1 MKSSATVIVVIL
13 VVFAE
18 IVFSL
23 PTRACGVVMSIWSYI
38 EGAEAVALV
47 RIESLD
53 AYELG
58 ASASSSETVWP
69 LPRKRTV
76 AELRVLERFKG
87 DLPTTISV
95 DLGEDYGSTHW
106 KVGEVFVALLQKG
119 AERAA
124 QEREFDF
131 YRYELYS
138 SQLDENPDQV
148 RARFDR
154 PQSREDLEKMRRDS
168 EEAYDAF
175 EGWMANRWS
184 MYYSLRLDEYSE
196 DADIEAIAEV
206 VGLAVELQ
214 ADGSNDAERLDWH
227 VSAAEHRATRAEGL
241 IDLYYLLDFRTEPIE
256 VYVME
261 YDSETETE
269 ELAIVQEESA
279 SPEEENPAPELTRDQ
294 FRRLAEGFA
303 REPAVDGSDLNMLRL
318 LAGYPD
324 LEVDRTAAAV
334 IEAGLLLRPIPE
346 WVLEM
351 VDEALKRYGDDFAA
365 RIGRDDVDPHGR
377 PIYTGEGEN
386 TLPTIWEVARRDL
399 GIPQVLPAVAPV
411 REPPPQ

>member
-1 MKSSATVIVVIL
+1 MKTPATVVVVL
-13 VVFAE
+13 LLVFAQ
-18 IVFSL
+18 IVFPVPS
-23 PTRACGVVMSIWSYI
+23 RACGIVMSIWSYI
-38 EGAEAVALV
+38 EGAEAIALV

-53 AYELG
+53 AHELG
-58 ASASSSETVWP
+58 ASASEPVWSV
-69 LPRKRTV
+69 PRKRTV

-87 DLPTTISV
+87 DTPDTISV

-106 KVGEVFVALLQKG
+106 EVGEVFVALLQRG

-124 QEREFDF
+124 QEREFES

-148 RARFDR
+148 RARFGH
-154 PQSREDLEKMRRDS
+154 PQSREDLERMRRDS
-168 EEAYDAF
+168 DEAYDAF
-175 EGWMANRWS
+175 EAWLANRWA
-184 MYYSLRLDEYSE
+184 MYHSLRLDEYSE
-196 DADIEAIAEV
+196 DTDIEAIAEV
-206 VGLAVELQ
+206 VRLAVELQ
-214 ADGSNDAERLDWH
+214 ADGSDDADRLDWH
-227 VSAAEHRATRAEGL
+227 VTAAEHRATRSEGL
-241 IDLYYLLDFRTEPIE
+241 IDLYYLLDFRTEPME
-256 VYVME
+256 VYVLE
-261 YDSETETE
+261 DDSEAETE
-269 ELAIVQEESA
+269 ELAIVEEEPA
-279 SPEEENPAPELTRDQ
+279 SPEEAKPAPELTRDQ

-324 LEVDRTAAAV
+324 IEVDRTAAAV
-334 IEAGLLLRPIPE
+334 IEAGLLMRPIPD

-365 RIGRDDVDPHGR
+365 RIGRDDRDPRGR

-386 TLPTIWEVARRDL
+386 TLPTIWEVARREL

-411 REPPPQ
+411 REAPPE